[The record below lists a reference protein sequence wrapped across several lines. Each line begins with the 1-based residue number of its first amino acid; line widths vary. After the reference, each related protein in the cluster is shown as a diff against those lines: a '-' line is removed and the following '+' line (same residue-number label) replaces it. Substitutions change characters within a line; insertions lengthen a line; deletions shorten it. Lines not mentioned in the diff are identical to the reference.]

1 MHSKKIVRLAA
12 VNWAVFVKGFL
23 FQIFTVGIIVAVFSL
38 IVSDF
43 FVAVSG
49 AVAEAGILDAFSGM
63 IKRVLTTLQ
72 KRLITVFRKVMRL
85 TVTLLTTM
93 I

>member
-43 FVAVSG
+43 SWLSAAPSRRRGFWTRFPA
-49 AVAEAGILDAFSGM
+49 
-63 IKRVLTTLQ
+63 
-72 KRLITVFRKVMRL
+72 
-85 TVTLLTTM
+85 
-93 I
+93 